1 MSEFGMFVGWGEP
14 IAGRERQGIAVFGE
28 ALEYVG
34 GQQQAGVIEDHQVVI
49 LSPHG
54 NDLQG
59 FILMRGERDKL
70 QALVSS
76 PEWSRIISRAGYVAH
91 HVGVVPAFF
100 GSEGVRLVEAME
112 GETTDLR

>member
-1 MSEFGMFVGWGEP
+1 MSEHGIFVGWGEP
-14 IAGRERQGIAVFGE
+14 IAGRERQGIAVFQE
-28 ALEYVG
+28 AIEYVA

-70 QALVSS
+70 NAFISS
-76 PEWSRIISRAGYVAH
+76 PEWSRIVSRAGYVAH
-91 HVGVVPAFF
+91 NVGVIHAYF
-100 GSEGVRLVEAME
+100 GSEGARLVEAME
-112 GETTDLR
+112 SETTDLR